1 MKSILTAAALVVVVP
16 ASVAAERAQSA
27 ADATVFIRLVGSIHA
42 DIDEAGLKRT
52 FDQDRVE
59 IGTGSG
65 FVISPFGYVI
75 TNDHVISNSE
85 LLLTNG
91 IRKAK
96 VTIKVSRI
104 DVCFPARGGP
114 AQKLIDGF
122 FRGDWIERP
131 GGGGTWIVTS
141 NNSNSVRVIDV
152 EKRAIAWEERVAGS
166 PSSMPVVS
174 PDGHSISVAVQ
185 EHSDRRLE
193 ISNRAPSA
201 DAVVVLDLTTHK
213 QHVAARLPFRII
225 FRAAWT
231 DGGSALIVNRND
243 STSRIVMFDRFWDSG
258 NR

>member
-1 MKSILTAAALVVVVP
+1 MKSILTAAALVVLFP
-16 ASVAAERAQSA
+16 AAVAAERAQSP

-104 DVCFPARGGP
+104 DVCFPPTVQGSHSMTSGCTQAAVQSSDPTVDLAVLFINGSNLP
-114 AQKLIDGF
+114 YVAF
-122 FRGDWIERP
+122 GDSDIVRP
-131 GGGGTWIVTS
+131 GQPVDALGYPYGKELEVGRETSAVDIVP
-141 NNSNSVRVIDV
+141 
-152 EKRAIAWEERVAGS
+152 E
-166 PSSMPVVS
+166 VS
-174 PDGHSISVAVQ
+174 
-185 EHSDRRLE
+185 
-193 ISNRAPSA
+193 
-201 DAVVVLDLTTHK
+201 TT
-213 QHVAARLPFRII
+213 
-225 FRAAWT
+225 
-231 DGGSALIVNRND
+231 
-243 STSRIVMFDRFWDSG
+243 
-258 NR
+258 